1 VKTDNLHI
9 RHGLGTVRAYIYGPL
24 DLLDFVTQVFDAEEL
39 ERGETPGGLHVD
51 VKIGDSVMDLELGE
65 LPGEAT
71 RSSVYI
77 YVPDVDATYRRAL
90 EAGATSLAEPEDKPY
105 QDRGAGVKD
114 SFGNIWWI
122 GTYQGAQ

>member
-1 VKTDNLHI
+1 MSITNAHI
-9 RHGLGTVRAYIYGPL
+9 RHGLGAVRAYLYGPL

-39 ERGETPGGLHVD
+39 ERGDTGGGVHVD
-51 VKIGDSVMDLELGE
+51 VRIGDSVMDLELGGQ
-65 LPGEAT
+65 PATAT

-90 EAGATSLAEPEDKPY
+90 QAGAASLAAPEDKPY
-105 QDRGAGVKD
+105 QDRVAGVTD

-122 GTYQGAQ
+122 GTYQGAR